1 MESHLPRT
9 TSEEKTNAMKRTLFF
24 FLSVLA
30 AAILS
35 GCMTCGKS
43 CCSSSPFAQYDNIT
57 TVQKLELKRTS
68 ESWDGTALPDY
79 LQGKPE
85 LVVMRYIFPVGS
97 KLPWHHHP
105 VINFGILQQGEL
117 TIVGLDGQRQVVRPG
132 DAIVEMVGPIHCGM
146 NTGDQPI
153 VLDMFYLTQE
163 GTPLA
168 VQHPEIQKPME

>member
-1 MESHLPRT
+1 MLSTINNHK
-9 TSEEKTNAMKRTLFF
+9 EKNNNVKHTLAI
-24 FLSVLA
+24 FLSVLSVA
-30 AAILS
+30 VLS
-35 GCMTCGKS
+35 GCKTCCKS
-43 CCSSSPFAQYDNIT
+43 HCSTSPFAQYDNIA

-68 ESWDGTALPDY
+68 ESWDGAALPDY

-105 VINFGILQQGEL
+105 VINYGILQQGEL
-117 TIVGLDGQRQVVRPG
+117 TIVGLDGKRQVVHAG

-146 NTGDQPI
+146 NTGDKPV

-163 GTPLA
+163 GIPLA
-168 VQHPEIQKPME
+168 VQHPEIQKTME